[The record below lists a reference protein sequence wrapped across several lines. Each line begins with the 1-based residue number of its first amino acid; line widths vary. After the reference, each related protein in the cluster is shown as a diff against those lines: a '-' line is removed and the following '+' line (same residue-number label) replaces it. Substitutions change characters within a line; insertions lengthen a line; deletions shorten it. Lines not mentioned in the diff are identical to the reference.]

1 MKKSLV
7 KVLLLALTLV
17 LIFGSVNVLAFN
29 AYDTYTYSIDG
40 EPLKSPTAYEALDSF
55 DSLSIDLVKN
65 TGKKLNEAEDIFA
78 DEDGKLYIADKKNNR
93 IVILN
98 KSYQFESVIE
108 SWQDAETGDTHT
120 FNAPKGVFVSKRN
133 IANVDDEYMGSYIY
147 VCDTDNNRVVVFNHD
162 LEHVKTIARPDTPLL
177 EAGEYKPRAVA
188 VDKYGRIFIVSETA
202 TQGIIVLSSDG
213 EFTGFIGTQKVT
225 VSFIDT
231 VLNQFKSEEEREN
244 SFKNVS
250 ATYNNI
256 TVDDDGFVYATT
268 NDIEYSSQLSSI
280 TSKTADYSPVKKY
293 NSTGK
298 EILKRN
304 GFFDPGGEVVTNL
317 GQLSPVLSSIIDI
330 TLGPEGSWTILD
342 SSSSRQRIFTYD
354 SDGNLLFAFGGTGSQ
369 LGNGTSFKAITYQNY
384 DGVYRLVTLDNAAGD
399 FKITVFE
406 PTPYC
411 DSIIAALENQN
422 DHNYNA
428 SIDYWQ
434 DVLTK
439 NNNFD
444 LAYIG
449 IGKALHNQG
458 KYAEAYSM
466 LQKSYET
473 TYASKA
479 YAEMRNEIVANW
491 MLLIVV
497 GIIVLLVLLVKFLG
511 YAKKVNKITTLK
523 VGRKSY
529 WEELLYAFHLVF
541 HPFDGFWDLKHEQRG
556 SVRAGTTI
564 LGITILSFFYNS
576 VAQGYLFN
584 PRNNYSTIFMTILSI
599 LVPVVLWVVGN
610 WCLTTLFD
618 GEGSFKDVY
627 VATTYSLAPMPL
639 FVVISTILSNI
650 MTATEGAMVTL
661 LISIGFVW
669 VAILLFFGTLV
680 THNYSLGKNV
690 VTVLGT
696 IVAMA
701 IIMFIAI
708 LFSSL
713 VVKMAQFIIS
723 IIAEIGNRL

>member
-1 MKKSLV
+1 MKKTIV
-7 KVLLLALTLV
+7 KVILLALTLV
-17 LIFGSVNVLAFN
+17 LIFGSVNVFAFN

-65 TGKKLNEAEDIFA
+65 TGKKLSEAEDIFA
-78 DEDGKLYIADKKNNR
+78 DEDGKLYIVDKKNNR

-120 FNAPKGVFVSKRN
+120 FNSPKGVFVSKRN

-147 VCDTDNNRVVVFNHD
+147 VCDTENNRVVVFNHD
-162 LEHVKTIARPDTPLL
+162 LEHVRTIDRPETPLL
-177 EAGEYKPRAVA
+177 AAGEYKPRAVA

-202 TQGIIVLSSDG
+202 TQGILVLSGDG

-225 VSFIDT
+225 VSFIDQI
-231 VLNQFKSEEEREN
+231 LNQFKSEEEREEG
-244 SFKNVS
+244 FKNVS

-268 NDIEYSSQLSSI
+268 NDIAYASQLAAI
-280 TSKTADYSPVKKY
+280 TSKNADFSPVKKY

-317 GQLSPVLSSIIDI
+317 GQINPALSSIIDI

-369 LGNGTSFKAITYQNY
+369 LGNGTSFKAISYQNY

-399 FKITVFE
+399 YKITVFE

-422 DHNYNA
+422 AHNYNA

-458 KYAEAYSM
+458 KYAEAYAM

-473 TYASKA
+473 NYASKA
-479 YAEMRNEIVANW
+479 YAELRNEIVANW
-491 MLLIVV
+491 MLLIVA
-497 GIIVLLVLLVKFLG
+497 GIIVLLVLMVKFLG
-511 YAKKVNKITTLK
+511 YAKKKNKITTLK
-523 VGRKSY
+523 VGRKTY
-529 WEELLYAFHLVF
+529 WEELVYAFHLVF

-576 VAQGYLFN
+576 IAQGYLFN
-584 PRNNYSTIFMTILSI
+584 PRNNYTNIFMTILSI
-599 LVPVVLWVVGN
+599 LVPVMLWVVGN

-639 FVVISTILSNI
+639 FVILSTILSNI
-650 MTATEGAMVTL
+650 MTASEGAMVTL

>member
-1 MKKSLV
+1 MKKTIFRV
-7 KVLLLALTLV
+7 ILLALTLV
-17 LIFGSVNVLAFN
+17 LIFGSVNVFAFN

-55 DSLSIDLVKN
+55 DSLSIDLVEN
-65 TGKKLNEAEDIFA
+65 TGKKLNEAEDLFA
-78 DEDGKLYIADKKNNR
+78 DEDGKLYIVDKKNNR

-98 KSYQFESVIE
+98 KSYQFESVI
-108 SWQDAETGDTHT
+108 DTWVDEYGNSQT

-133 IANVDDEYMGSYIY
+133 IANIDDEYMGSYIY
-147 VCDTDNNRVVVFNHD
+147 VCDTDNNRVVVFNHA
-162 LEHVKTIARPDTPLL
+162 LEYVKTIDRPETPLL
-177 EAGEYKPRAVA
+177 AANEYKPRAVA

-202 TQGIIVLSSDG
+202 TQGIIVLSGDG

-225 VSFIDT
+225 VSFIDQI
-231 VLNQFKSEEEREN
+231 LNQFKSEEDRE
-244 SFKNVS
+244 SGLKHVS

-268 NDIEYSSQLSSI
+268 NDIEYSSQLAAI
-280 TSKTADYSPVKKY
+280 TSKSADHSPVKKY

-317 GQLSPVLSSIIDI
+317 GQLAPALSSIIDI

-369 LGNGTSFKAITYQNY
+369 LGNGTSFKAISYQNF

-399 FKITVFE
+399 YKITVFE
-406 PTPYC
+406 PTKYC
-411 DSIIAALENQN
+411 DSIIAALKNQN
-422 DHNYNA
+422 EHNYNA

-473 TYASKA
+473 NYASKA
-479 YAEMRNEIVANW
+479 YAEMRKEIIGSW
-491 MLLIVV
+491 MLLIVAA
-497 GIIVLLVLLVKFLG
+497 IIVVLVLFVKFLG
-511 YAKKVNKITTLK
+511 YAGKKNKITTLK
-523 VGRKSY
+523 VGRKTY
-529 WEELLYAFHLVF
+529 WEELLFAFHLVF

-576 VAQGYLFN
+576 ISQGYLFN
-584 PRNNYSTIFMTILSI
+584 PRNNYSNVFMTILSI
-599 LVPVVLWVVGN
+599 LVPVMLWIVGN

-627 VATTYSLAPMPL
+627 VATCYSLAPMPL
-639 FVVISTILSNI
+639 FVVISTILSNV

-713 VVKMAQFIIS
+713 VVKMAQFVIS
-723 IIAEIGNRL
+723 IIAEIGNRI